1 MVFTLQA
8 LRSFFRQKLITTLQ
22 ELKQIL
28 GTTSTMTVFRK
39 LKTLGYRTS
48 YSHRGKYYTL
58 TSIPQFDQQGL
69 WSCRAVR
76 FSRDGNLLATAQR
89 LVEQAPAG
97 FTARELQ
104 ALLQVEVKQ
113 TLLQLYQRK
122 RVQRRE
128 IEGVYVYFSREAG
141 RQGAQRGQREA
152 RPAAGERRESA
163 AGAELSPELQA
174 AIVLFHS
181 SLDERHRRLYAGL
194 EAQKLGHGGDR
205 KIAEFLGVDVHT
217 VARGRRELLAGAV
230 EGERVRQAGGGRK
243 KVEKKSPQ

>member
-8 LRSFFRQKLITTLQ
+8 LRSFFQRKLIATLQ

-58 TSIPQFDQQGL
+58 TTIPQFDQQGL

-89 LVEQAPAG
+89 FVEQAPAG
-97 FTARELQ
+97 FTASELQ

-152 RPAAGERRESA
+152 RPAAREIGEWA
-163 AGAELSPELQA
+163 AGAELSPELKA
-174 AIVLFHS
+174 AIMAIF
-181 SLDERHRRLYAGL
+181 
-194 EAQKLGHGGDR
+194 AQRPKMF
-205 KIAEFLGVDVHT
+205 I
-217 VARGRRELLAGAV
+217 
-230 EGERVRQAGGGRK
+230 
-243 KVEKKSPQ
+243 SP

>member
-8 LRSFFRQKLITTLQ
+8 LRSFFQRKLIATLQ

-58 TSIPQFDQQGL
+58 TTIPQFDQQGL

-89 LVEQAPAG
+89 FVEQAPVG
-97 FTARELQ
+97 FTASELQ

-128 IEGVYVYFSREAG
+128 IEGVYVPCAQTHRCFSTGTERPV
-141 RQGAQRGQREA
+141 RVQREIGLVFGLA
-152 RPAAGERRESA
+152 
-163 AGAELSPELQA
+163 QA
-174 AIVLFHS
+174 ASGQHQQQQ
-181 SLDERHRRLYAGL
+181 HTRR
-194 EAQKLGHGGDR
+194 GHGV
-205 KIAEFLGVDVHT
+205 FL
-217 VARGRRELLAGAV
+217 RMFQR
-230 EGERVRQAGGGRK
+230 
-243 KVEKKSPQ
+243 